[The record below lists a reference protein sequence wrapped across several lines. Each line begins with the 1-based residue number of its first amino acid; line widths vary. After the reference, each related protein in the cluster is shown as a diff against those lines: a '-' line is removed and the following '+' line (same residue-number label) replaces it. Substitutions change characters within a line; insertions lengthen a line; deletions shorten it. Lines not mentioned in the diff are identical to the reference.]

1 MGFAGVW
8 LLWTAEVREFGG
20 VDSGETDVD
29 LFSINQEEDWED
41 DIWGGG
47 LPFYPSDPSWTSEP
61 SSRVTIPIPPVSH
74 REYGT
79 F

>member
-29 LFSINQEEDWED
+29 LFSINQEEED
-41 DIWGGG
+41 
-47 LPFYPSDPSWTSEP
+47 
-61 SSRVTIPIPPVSH
+61 
-74 REYGT
+74 
-79 F
+79 